1 MPVTWS
7 QSGLVR
13 LARSTFI
20 LGLIWGSLACWVLLG
35 AGVLSFIEL
44 DAEGDRTLEYCSTVA
59 ALKAGMNTTQLSW
72 WSGMLSAVSGSGIC
86 RQPNCAGTLLANASA
101 ANATALAP
109 AANASAAAD
118 RAALHLNWEL
128 EGSIFFCVTTVTTVG
143 YGTYVP
149 ATQSGRAF
157 ATLFALVGIP
167 LFTAAN
173 GLLALRL
180 QGLASVAVGARGRY
194 TALLLVITTWFVW
207 MASWGAWFGSAEGWG
222 RLSGFWF
229 AFVTT
234 TTIGLGD
241 FAPSAGATRDSPA
254 TYVFIFGGI
263 ALFGTLVLS
272 VVGLRGRGAV
282 TDHVGKA
289 RAELVE
295 GGGRRRSG
303 GCCERLRRVGASVRA
318 LQSWVTIF
326 AYTLFGG
333 AAMSAIEGGGSAL
346 TTDLFSK
353 SLGSLQP
360 GGDTYNIVADTAREA
375 ASSDYSFSLSTGI
388 HKVLA
393 LLDATGTCPPPDE
406 AQLRWSL
413 LPAAKYAFSLITT
426 IGWGDLS
433 PKTSAGKL
441 FSMPFALLGFWLFA
455 SASAA
460 TADLIHRRILRNLL
474 RSKQQRHGPCD
485 SACFRLRYAWVGMS
499 MLVVWWMLAT
509 LIFAATEEWAF
520 GECAWFTIVSIT
532 TVGFG
537 DFSPGFRGGGFF
549 VQWAV
554 LTLGL
559 KMFAL
564 VKQGF
569 NTTSKK
575 PDSGQQ
581 SKKKRGNHSGA
592 ELTEHAAEETSQ
604 DVANPAAAAGRGGAN
619 DRNPLGLDRDT
630 LAVLDRSKSKSKSK
644 STRQRGD
651 DVRTKIVL

>member
-1 MPVTWS
+1 MQAVDGGGGAALS
-7 QSGLVR
+7 LSGLVR

-20 LGLIWGSLACWVLLG
+20 LGLIWGLLACWVLLG
-35 AGVLSFIEL
+35 AGVLSSIEL
-44 DAEGDRTLEYCSTVA
+44 DAEADRTLEYCSTVA

-72 WSGMLSAVSGSGIC
+72 WSGMLSAVSESGIC
-86 RQPNCAGTLLANASA
+86 RKPSCAGTLLANASA

-109 AANASAAAD
+109 AANASAVAD

-157 ATLFALVGIP
+157 AALFALVGIP

-194 TALLLVITTWFVW
+194 AALLLVIATWFVW

-222 RLSGFWF
+222 RISSFWF
-229 AFVTT
+229 AFTTT

-254 TYVFIFGGI
+254 TYAFMFGGI
-263 ALFGTLVLS
+263 ALFGALVLS
-272 VVGLRGRGAV
+272 VVGLRGRGAAA
-282 TDHVGKA
+282 DHVGKA

-295 GGGRRRSG
+295 GGGRRRSS
-303 GCCERLRRVGASVRA
+303 GCCERLRRMGALVRA

-333 AAMSAIEGGGSAL
+333 AVMSAIEGGGSAL
-346 TTDLFSK
+346 TADLFSK

-375 ASSDYSFSLSTGI
+375 ANSDSFSLSTGI
-388 HKVLA
+388 HHVLA

-406 AQLRWSL
+406 ARLRWTL

-441 FSMPFALLGFWLFA
+441 FSMPFALLGFWLFT

-460 TADLIHRRILRNLL
+460 TADLIHRRILRKML
-474 RSKQQRHGPCD
+474 RTKQRRHGPCD
-485 SACFRLRYAWVGMS
+485 SACFRLRYVWVGMS

-509 LIFAATEEWAF
+509 LIFAATEEWSF

-549 VQWAV
+549 MQWAV

-569 NTTSKK
+569 NTASRT

-592 ELTEHAAEETSQ
+592 ELAEHAAEETCQ
-604 DVANPAAAAGRGGAN
+604 DVANPA
-619 DRNPLGLDRDT
+619 RNPLGLDRDT
-630 LAVLDRSKSKSKSK
+630 LAVLDRSKSKLK

-651 DVRTKIVL
+651 DARTKMVL